1 MINNLIRF
9 SIKNRFFVVL
19 LALALGAAGVYNAF
33 LLPIDAVPDVTNK
46 QVQINTVAPAL
57 ASAEIERQITF
68 PIEVALAGMPGLQET
83 RSVSQFGLSQ
93 VTVIF

>member
-9 SIKNRFFVVL
+9 SIKNRFLVVL
-19 LALALGAAGVYNAF
+19 LALALGAAGVYNAL

-57 ASAEIERQITF
+57 APAEVERQITF
-68 PIEVALAGMPGLQET
+68 TIEVALAGMPGLHET
-83 RSVSQFGLSQ
+83 RSV
-93 VTVIF
+93 